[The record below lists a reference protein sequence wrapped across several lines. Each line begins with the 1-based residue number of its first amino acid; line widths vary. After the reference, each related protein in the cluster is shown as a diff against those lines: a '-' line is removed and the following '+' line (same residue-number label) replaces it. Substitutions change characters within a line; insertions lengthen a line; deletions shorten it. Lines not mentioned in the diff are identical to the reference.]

1 MNNHG
6 GVHAWDLTKEDVHE
20 ALYWFNAT
28 SIVYGVVIYFTKVAI
43 LLLYRRVFLPHRGG
57 GFDWVLRSFIAVLT
71 GFYVATTFV
80 KIWEC
85 SPRERIWNNS
95 VRGRCVDIPKLLNTS
110 GLFNS
115 ITDLVILLL
124 PIKFVWN
131 LQTSIRQ
138 KIGIVAVFTVGF
150 CAPVFSTIGFVVRLR
165 ISSSPDVT
173 YHNPEIL
180 LWATAEISTGLIC
193 VCIPEFAALA
203 RRRHRH
209 ARRPSES
216 IVNGSATTRRTGRHK
231 PRRLGSLDEEE
242 PWDNIQLRQKPYAD
256 ESIEGPLPPA
266 AVFTNIQG
274 GIVTPHVSAIEGRH
288 TDGIYTSVR
297 MERSVAPVE

>member
-1 MNNHG
+1 MDIG
-6 GVHAWDLTKEDVHE
+6 RL
-20 ALYWFNAT
+20 
-28 SIVYGVVIYFTKVAI
+28 
-43 LLLYRRVFLPHRGG
+43 GG

-95 VRGRCVDIPKLLNTS
+95 VPGRCVEIPNLLNTS
-110 GLFNS
+110 GLFNT

-124 PIKFVWN
+124 PIKLVWN

-138 KIGIVAVFTVGF
+138 KVGIVAVFTLGF

-173 YHNPEIL
+173 YHDPEIG
-180 LWATAEISTGLIC
+180 LWAMAEITTGLIC
-193 VCIPEFAALA
+193 VCVPELAALA
-203 RRRHRH
+203 RRRHRDT
-209 ARRPSES
+209 RRPSES

-242 PWDNIQLRQKPYAD
+242 PWDTIQLREKSYAE
-256 ESIEGPLPPA
+256 ESNEVALPPA
-266 AVFTNIQG
+266 AVVTKIKG
-274 GIVTPHVSAIEGRH
+274 GIVTPTDEYFRESANEGQQ

-297 MERSVAPVE
+297 LERSVAPVE